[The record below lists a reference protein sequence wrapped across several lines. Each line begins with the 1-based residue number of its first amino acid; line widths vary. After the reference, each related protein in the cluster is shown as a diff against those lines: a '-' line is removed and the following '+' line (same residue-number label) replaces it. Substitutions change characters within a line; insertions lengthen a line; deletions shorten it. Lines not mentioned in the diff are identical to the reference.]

1 MGCILLV
8 RSLGGVFVDVVISE
22 QATASMEIPD
32 HPVERGA
39 KISDHAWR
47 VPTKLTMSCAA
58 SASPVLTYQAIFE
71 VMKRAEPFDV
81 VTGFAIFENMM
92 IESLAPARECD
103 SGQILKFEATLKE
116 VIIVD
121 TQVSASANGGDERG
135 EGETNR
141 GEVQARDVDTSKGQG
156 EYWLGRMESL

>member
-1 MGCILLV
+1 MACILLV

-32 HPVERGA
+32 HPIERGA
-39 KISDHAWR
+39 KVSDHAWR
-47 VPTKLTMSCAA
+47 VPTKLTMNCAA
-58 SASPVLTYQAIFE
+58 AANPVLVYQALFE
-71 VMKRAEPFDV
+71 VMKLAEPFDV
-81 VTGFAIFENMM
+81 VTGFAIFENML
-92 IESLAPARECD
+92 IESLAPTRECD

-135 EGETNR
+135 KAQTNR
-141 GEVQARDVDTSKGQG
+141 GEVQARNVDTSSGQG
-156 EYWLGRMESL
+156 EYWLGRLESM